1 MADYKAIKGYTIQSV
16 SSDNAVLTVGDIWYN
31 STLGKLRVA
40 KLAAGAWAAGG
51 AINTARTTHGGAGTQ
66 TSALIFAGTP
76 GVKDITASYDGSSWT
91 EVADLNTPRN
101 DTSGCGPSNTAAIC
115 IMGDNPT
122 AITNVTELWNGASWT
137 EIADGNTGR
146 FSLAACGTTT
156 ATLITGGRTPSY
168 TGVTE
173 TWDGSSWTETG
184 DMSTTRAY
192 FAIAGNTTAA
202 LGISSYNNTSPTTAN
217 VEEFDGSSWTEV
229 ANVNTARWGIGGTGI
244 TTAALAFAGQPPFTG
259 KTEEFDGSSWTEVAD
274 IPQAH
279 NYGLNSVGTQSSALT
294 AGGQHPSIG
303 QLNLTFEWDKS
314 VGATNFDVT

>member
-76 GVKDITASYDGSSWT
+76 GVKDITESY
-91 EVADLNTPRN
+91 
-101 DTSGCGPSNTAAIC
+101 
-115 IMGDNPT
+115 
-122 AITNVTELWNGASWT
+122 
-137 EIADGNTGR
+137 
-146 FSLAACGTTT
+146 
-156 ATLITGGRTPSY
+156 
-168 TGVTE
+168 
-173 TWDGSSWTETG
+173 
-184 DMSTTRAY
+184 
-192 FAIAGNTTAA
+192 
-202 LGISSYNNTSPTTAN
+202 
-217 VEEFDGSSWTEV
+217 DGSSWTEV

-259 KTEEFDGSSWTEVAD
+259 KTEEFDGSSWTDVAD

-303 QLNLTFEWDKS
+303 QLDLTWEWDKS
-314 VGATNFDVT
+314 VGATSFDTT